1 MEKYKRYYGIAA
13 FIAIVLVSLFIA
25 YKIVSPKIAA
35 FSSLDSTLHTQTET
49 LERVKNDVKIV
60 QNKIKR
66 IKDSI
71 SGSQKKIYSPVE
83 SDLRDND
90 SLFFTLYNDTIE
102 MIHNNSVKIKSIE
115 YKYNPEGDSFV
126 ENGKDK
132 YFVCEIDLELV
143 SNYTNLG
150 KLIQDLYQYPYYI
163 KICNISIKPL
173 PRDKKILITNM
184 SLVLYANTSPV
195 DENAEEKIEADLKN
209 LGQ

>member
-13 FIAIVLVSLFIA
+13 FIAIVLVSLFIS

-35 FSSLDSTLHTQTET
+35 FGSLDSTLHKQTET
-49 LERVKNDVKIV
+49 LNSVKNDVKIV

-66 IKDSI
+66 IKASI

-83 SDLRDND
+83 SDLRDDD

-102 MIHNNSVKIKSIE
+102 MIHGNSVKIKSIE

-163 KICNISIKPL
+163 KIINISVKPL
-173 PRDKKILITNM
+173 PRDKKILVTNM
-184 SLVLYANTSPV
+184 SLVLYANTAP
-195 DENAEEKIEADLKN
+195 AEEQVEQTVDTPAQN

>member
-115 YKYNPEGDSFV
+115 YKYNPEGDPFV